1 VLKLS
6 DINLVV
12 TTDMHSW
19 IEARKHEPH
28 LNASIADLET
38 MVGTLRALASAQGK
52 DVFLFDNGDINDGTG
67 LSAAATNHVDYLA
80 PLLQTVSYDALN
92 CGNHELYARGDGH
105 NQYCPISGLQQSGYV
120 ASWKGRYLTSNIV
133 QPNSTVPVGDRYT
146 TLVGKVRKT
155 PSWPRSWAN
164 FSPL

>member
-1 VLKLS
+1 MLKLS

-38 MVGTLRALASAQGK
+38 MVGALRALASAQGK

-67 LSAAATNHVDYLA
+67 LSAAATNHVEKNLVERNHA
-80 PLLQTVSYDALN
+80 DARTRTRNRGSVTTGTTETIADQQMGTNKETLN
-92 CGNHELYARGDGH
+92 TNRPSA
-105 NQYCPISGLQQSGYV
+105 
-120 ASWKGRYLTSNIV
+120 
-133 QPNSTVPVGDRYT
+133 GDRAQLATEDHGGTSY
-146 TLVGKVRKT
+146 KQR
-155 PSWPRSWAN
+155 
-164 FSPL
+164 